1 MENNLDIL
9 ENIMKPY
16 FDKKKEIESAPI
28 ALENDKSE
36 TRLKIQEMKTERINK
51 RKELEIEL
59 ENLRVRRKVAIEDFK
74 EKKEIEIDEYI
85 SESLNTDS
93 NFFASYGSMLR
104 KDLEQEYDKKL
115 KELEADFNAKEESL
129 INEITNLKMVSE
141 EERTEKQSLENLNNK
156 SDYSRV
162 DLRELVEI
170 KNSLR
175 KQLFAE
181 QKRLNKDLL
190 ELKPQQELYE
200 QTALE
205 LKQRKQEFNE
215 IMDKLSNFKYE
226 YNDQNQ
232 VINSDEWRR
241 LYEESNE
248 ISKGNQ
254 DLTQILSEQISVIH
268 QLNDINKSLE
278 KIDEYLGLTEL
289 TKEEISAVMMSM
301 TPWEK
306 EEYNR
311 RKDIQNNVNNENVAE
326 PEEDL
331 GVIDSSDVIE
341 INDPV
346 VSKYEEKNG
355 NVVVDKYSDLLKTIY
370 NDVVKKA
377 NNLKSVKLNGSK
389 EKLGENE
396 YYISSKKDNGNYEVN
411 GTVNLKQ
418 EDGIMLPCGEYVY
431 DENINEAVDNLFNKT
446 KGRSYIVKETGKE
459 YNLSKT
465 AIENFKSK
473 IKKCSTIKLI
483 KEKKIGKLDLLRVF
497 GKRKADEIVKEI
509 EIGEIKDNNLP
520 EGDYINRNELIV
532 AMDNL
537 FTTKKLDWL
546 KNLTD
551 TLKDKKDELV
561 QKLKKDDSSMELEKE
576 NVKQK

>member
-16 FDKKKEIESAPI
+16 FDKKKEIESATI

-115 KELEADFNAKEESL
+115 KELETDFDAKEESL
-129 INEITNLKMVSE
+129 INQITNLKMVSE

-156 SDYSRV
+156 SDYNRV

-254 DLTQILSEQISVIH
+254 DLTQTLSEQISVIH

-289 TKEEISAVMMSM
+289 TKEE
-301 TPWEK
+301 
-306 EEYNR
+306 YNR
-311 RKDIQNNVNNENVAE
+311 RKDIQNNVNNENVIE

-346 VSKYEEKNG
+346 ASKYEEKNG

-370 NDVVKKA
+370 NDVVEKA

-446 KGRSYIVKETGKE
+446 KGRSYIVKETRKE

-551 TLKDKKDELV
+551 TLKDKKD
-561 QKLKKDDSSMELEKE
+561 DSSMELEKE

>member
-181 QKRLNKDLL
+181 QKRLNF
-190 ELKPQQELYE
+190 
-200 QTALE
+200 E
-205 LKQRKQEFNE
+205 LKQQKNYFED
-215 IMDKLSNFKYE
+215 IMSKLSNFKYE
-226 YNDQNQ
+226 YNDQQQ
-232 VINSDEWRR
+232 VINGADWRA
-241 LYEESNE
+241 LYENSNE
-248 ISKGNQ
+248 
-254 DLTQILSEQISVIH
+254 TSVEIGK
-268 QLNDINKSLE
+268 IKAALE